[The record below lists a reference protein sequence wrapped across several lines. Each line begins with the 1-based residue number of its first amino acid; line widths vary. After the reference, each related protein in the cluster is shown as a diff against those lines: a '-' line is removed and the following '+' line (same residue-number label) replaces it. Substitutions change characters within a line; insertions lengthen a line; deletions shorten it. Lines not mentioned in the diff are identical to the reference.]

1 MTWERGRLMTPLTR
15 GIRGLIR
22 PEWLGCAILE
32 RTLLPLRARMTAL
45 LGPVILNHQ
54 RSLLTAAPSS
64 ISLDPMLSA
73 DSLQWSP

>member
-1 MTWERGRLMTPLTR
+1 MTPLTR

-22 PEWLGCAILE
+22 PEWLGRAIPE
-32 RTLLPLRARMTAL
+32 RTLLPLRARLTAL

-54 RSLLTAAPSS
+54 PSLLMAAPSS
-64 ISLDPMLSA
+64 VSLDPMLSV

>member
-1 MTWERGRLMTPLTR
+1 MTPLTR

-22 PEWLGCAILE
+22 PEWLGRAIQE
-32 RTLLPLRARMTAL
+32 RTPLPLRARVTAL

-54 RSLLTAAPSS
+54 QSLLTAAPSS
-64 ISLDPMLSA
+64 VSLDPILPA